1 MKRTVLVPIEAVEDL
16 DAAIDAD
23 ESRCRLVSAWQ
34 IYRYNDTISSKLRQ
48 RLFVRHATNCLPS
61 NTKYDIIRNREKDSV
76 LPMFGHTKEA
86 SVLRHWSLFA
96 LFGKNTPN

>member
-1 MKRTVLVPIEAVEDL
+1 MIELFKKEKNLKKKYYKITASMYMKRTVLVPIEAVEDL

-48 RLFVRHATNCLPS
+48 RR
-61 NTKYDIIRNREKDSV
+61 K
-76 LPMFGHTKEA
+76 
-86 SVLRHWSLFA
+86 
-96 LFGKNTPN
+96 